1 MKAPDCLFTKLLF
14 CIVYEGTSLESQN
27 MHTIDKPGPVREDK
41 SQLSLPIKLL
51 CLTTKDSDKE
61 NCIKTVNQCSLTC

>member
-41 SQLSLPIKLL
+41 SQ
-51 CLTTKDSDKE
+51 
-61 NCIKTVNQCSLTC
+61 